1 MFFVRSSEIWAAH
14 FSFKWEVIKELFYI
28 NKNDYLKERIV
39 FMRKLIKVLG
49 SVLLITS
56 IMLSSVVFAK
66 GDIKVAI
73 DGKQVEFDV
82 KPQLI
87 NSRTMVPLRAI
98 FEALGAEVDWENDTQ
113 TIVATKDGVTI
124 VSTIGNTKMYVDDIE
139 KTMDVAPMLVDGR
152 TLVPVR
158 FVAEAFE
165 CEVFWSD
172 SDYAVYIK
180 TSNAIED
187 KNNNVGQE

>member
-1 MFFVRSSEIWAAH
+1 
-14 FSFKWEVIKELFYI
+14 
-28 NKNDYLKERIV
+28 
-39 FMRKLIKVLG
+39 MRKLIKVLG
-49 SVLLITS
+49 SVLLTTS